1 MPPSNQVVSSSE
13 STDTP
18 DYGSVAI
25 PSKPPTEYTYH
36 ERRADLLQQIRD
48 LGTPDAINQT
58 EAAERYGVS
67 QQQISKDLD
76 RIGESVR
83 ERITDRDRRTLATD
97 SVLRRVVRELL
108 AEGEYRK
115 AAKTEL
121 ERAEWI
127 REEHEAEEFARRLDR
142 LEDAVAGDGGEE
154 GGEVTVDFETA
165 DT

>member
-1 MPPSNQVVSSSE
+1 MSMNTSSTVVSSSE
-13 STDTP
+13 STETP
-18 DYGSVAI
+18 DYGSVEI
-25 PSKPPTEYTYH
+25 PAKPPTEYTYH
-36 ERRADLLQQIRD
+36 ERRADLLQQIHD

-58 EAAERYGVS
+58 EAADRYGVS
-67 QQQISKDLD
+67 QQQISKDLN

-97 SVLRRVVRELL
+97 AVLRRAVRGLL

-121 ERAEWI
+121 DRAEWI

-142 LEDAVAGDGGEE
+142 LEDAVDGDGG
-154 GGEVTVDFETA
+154 DR
-165 DT
+165 

>member
-1 MPPSNQVVSSSE
+1 MKPMTSSNTVVSSSE
-13 STDTP
+13 TVESP

-25 PSKPPTEYTYH
+25 PSKPPTEFTYH
-36 ERRADLLQQIRD
+36 ERRADLLQQIHD

-58 EAAERYGVS
+58 EAADRYGVS

-83 ERITDRDRRTLATD
+83 ERITDRDRRTLTTD
-97 SVLRRVVRELL
+97 AVLRRAVKGLL

-121 ERAEWI
+121 DRAEWI
-127 REEHEAEEFARRLDR
+127 RQEHEAEEFARRLDR
-142 LEDAVAGDGGEE
+142 LERASDGESK
-154 GGEVTVDFETA
+154 
-165 DT
+165 

>member
-1 MPPSNQVVSSSE
+1 MTSSNTVVLSSE
-13 STDTP
+13 TAESP

-25 PSKPPTEYTYH
+25 PSKPPTEFTYH
-36 ERRADLLQQIRD
+36 ERRADLLQQIHD

-58 EAAERYGVS
+58 EAADRYGVS

-97 SVLRRVVRELL
+97 AVLRRAVKGLL

-121 ERAEWI
+121 DRAEWI

-142 LEDAVAGDGGEE
+142 LERADDGGSK
-154 GGEVTVDFETA
+154 
-165 DT
+165 